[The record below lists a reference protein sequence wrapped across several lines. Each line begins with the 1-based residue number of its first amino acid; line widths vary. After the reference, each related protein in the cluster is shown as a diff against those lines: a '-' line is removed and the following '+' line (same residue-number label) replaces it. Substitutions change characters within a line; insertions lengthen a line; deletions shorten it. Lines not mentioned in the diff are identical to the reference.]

1 METRVDFRH
10 FFLDPSDKKLK
21 VKHGISLTIDQ
32 WERLKN
38 GLNYMDV
45 EYFWRR
51 VEEEILFNII
61 DQALNQVL
69 DELIS
74 QVIVIAVF
82 SFGGY
87 IFMLFKRD

>member
-1 METRVDFRH
+1 METRIDFRH
-10 FFLDPSDKKLK
+10 FFVDPSDKKLK

-69 DELIS
+69 DELVS

-82 SFGGY
+82 SFGDY
-87 IFMLFKRD
+87 IFMLF